1 MYEFSIPSFRKGLIC
16 LWAME
21 NSGILKVQIDYD
33 QFEGMMI
40 HSSFAQMLNVF
51 PEMFED
57 FC

>member
-1 MYEFSIPSFRKGLIC
+1 
-16 LWAME
+16 ME